1 MVNSCLAFDP
11 KFIQDFG
18 FIKLTYPHEES
29 VEEVA
34 GPSSPIEEAPA
45 QSSPIE
51 IIDVSDW

>member
-29 VEEVA
+29 VEDA
-34 GPSSPIEEAPA
+34 PAPSLPIEEAPA
-45 QSSPIE
+45 HSLPIE